1 MTLTGVISYPIPPYS
16 NVPIEPQF
24 YQPSRFVISA
34 ITRGQTTLITTS
46 TDHNYVVGQAVRLLI
61 PQLFGSFQLNEAQGL
76 VLSIPSSTQVVLNID
91 STRADAFIASPYTA
105 TITNI
110 TQSITPTVT
119 ATNAFLR
126 GNSIIFSSVGGM
138 TQINGLVG
146 SIVTVSPT
154 SFTVNINTTAFSAYG
169 SGGVATLF
177 NVPQT
182 QAQILGIGDVNSGI
196 TSSTGR
202 VQTSTNIPGSFINIS
217 P

>member
-1 MTLTGVISYPIPPYS
+1 MTLTGVISYPIPAYS

-46 TDHNYVVGQAVRLLI
+46 VDHNYVVGQAVRLLI

-76 VLSIPSSTQVVLNID
+76 VLSIPSSTQVVVNID
-91 STRADAFIASPYTA
+91 SSFVDAFIASPYTA

-110 TQSITPTVT
+110 TQFITPTVT

-126 GNSIIFSSVGGM
+126 GNSIVFSGVGGM

-154 SFTVNINTTAFSAYG
+154 SFTINIDTTGFSAYG

-182 QAQILGIGDVNSGI
+182 QAQILAIGDINSGI

-202 VQTSTNIPGSFINIS
+202 VQPTTNIPGSFINIS